1 MLISDF
7 SPFDTSASSNSQ
19 RLQLS
24 PSIAYYIRK
33 LLYQNLAQLK
43 SVVATGPAL
52 RADDFCDL
60 DRVIVSLYLDTQ
72 EINSIIH
79 QLEQLTLSHK
89 ALTTQGAIYLGDAQ
103 TIEEKIFWLLGYKL
117 DRSTYLGTV
126 LVIDDAP
133 VDTRIVSIMLKRQG
147 YQVCSATN
155 GQMALKL
162 LSEVVPDLILL
173 DVMMPGI
180 DGYEVC
186 KRLKACPKTQDIPV
200 MFLSSADVT
209 SEKVRAFELG
219 GADYITKPFRPD
231 EVLARIKYQ
240 LQVRDRHK
248 CLTEQSLRLEQEI
261 KERRQAEECY
271 RSFFEHSM
279 DGKFQSTPDGRFLR
293 VNPALAK
300 FYHYESPDDLIATIV
315 NIEEQLYVQSDRRA
329 EFIAQ
334 IEKMGT
340 VSNFE
345 SQVRRKDGTVIW
357 ISENVRA
364 IRDKYDNLLF
374 YEGTV
379 KDITAYKET
388 ELALDQNQQLL
399 HHLIDNTNALIFAKE
414 YLHTDGS
421 YLLINRKFASEFD
434 LDLNAYSGK
443 TDYDLF
449 PAAIAQAFRQADQ
462 RVLESRCP
470 IQVEEVASY
479 HGKLRTSLV
488 IKFPLFNTD
497 GQIYAVCGIATDI
510 DDRKQAESALK
521 SSERLL
527 RQQTQHLQQTLITLQ
542 QTQTTLFQQE
552 QLSSLRLIAG
562 ITEEIQTP
570 INFIDSHLQWVDQQ
584 VQAIVQLL
592 MQYQQTYPDWMVK
605 VSAPAKVDIDYLVQ
619 FPKLTTKLRE
629 GSRQIRQVASALW
642 HFSDLD
648 EVEEKVIDIHQCI
661 DNSLLLL
668 SHRLRQTP
676 QHPQIEVIQAYDW
689 LPEVKCYP
697 GQLHQV
703 LMHLLNNAIDAFDL
717 PNCRPETLCRITIC
731 TEQTGDA
738 ITIHISDNGCGI
750 PLEIQPRIFE
760 PFFTTKPDRQHCG
773 MGLSI
778 CYQAIVIKHH
788 GQIQCSSVWGEG
800 AKFTIVLPSDRPAI

>member
-1 MLISDF
+1 MVTSDF
-7 SPFDTSASSNSQ
+7 SSFGTSASFASQ

-24 PSIAYYIRK
+24 PSIAYSIRK
-33 LLYQNLAQLK
+33 LLHQNLPQLK
-43 SVVATGPAL
+43 SVGASGAAL
-52 RADDFCDL
+52 RADDFYDL
-60 DRVIVSLYLDTQ
+60 DRIVVSLYLDTQ
-72 EINSIIH
+72 EINSVIH
-79 QLEQLTLSHK
+79 QLEQLTLSHQ
-89 ALTTQGAIYLGDAQ
+89 ALTAQGARYLGDAQ
-103 TIEEKIFWLLGYKL
+103 NIEEKIFWLLGYKL
-117 DRSTYLGTV
+117 DRSTHLGTV

-133 VDTRIVSIMLKRQG
+133 VDTRILLITLKRQG
-147 YQVCSATN
+147 YQVYSAAN

-162 LSEVVPDLILL
+162 LNDVVPDLILL

-200 MFLSSADVT
+200 MFFSSTDIA

-219 GADYITKPFRPD
+219 AADYITKPFHPE

-248 CLTEQSLRLEQEI
+248 RLTDQSLRLEQEI

-293 VNPALAK
+293 VNPALAR
-300 FYHYESPDDLIATIV
+300 FYHYESPEDLIASIA
-315 NIEEQLYVQSDRRA
+315 NIAEQLYVQPDRRV

-340 VSNFE
+340 VSNLE
-345 SQVRRKDGTVIW
+345 SEVRRKDGRVIW

-364 IRDKYDNLLF
+364 VKDKYDNLLF

-379 KDITAYKET
+379 KDITGRKQT
-388 ELALDQNQQLL
+388 EVELDQNQQLL

-414 YLHTDGS
+414 YLHTNGT
-421 YLLINRKFASEFD
+421 YLLINRKFAAEFEV
-434 LDLNAYSGK
+434 DLNGYQGK
-443 TDYDLF
+443 TDDDLF
-449 PAAIAQAFRQADQ
+449 PHAIAQAFREADQ
-462 RVLESRCP
+462 RVLDCGCP

-488 IKFPLFNTD
+488 TKFPLFNAD
-497 GQIYAVCGIATDI
+497 GQAYAVCGIATDI
-510 DDRKQAESALK
+510 HDRKQAESALK

-527 RQQTQHLQQTLITLQ
+527 RQQTQHLEQTLTTLQ
-542 QTQTTLFQQE
+542 QTQTALFQQE
-552 QLSSLRLIAG
+552 QLSSLRLVAG

-570 INFIDSHLQWVDQQ
+570 IRFIDSHLQWVDQQ
-584 VQAIVQLL
+584 VQVLVQLL
-592 MQYQQTYPDWMVK
+592 TQYQQTYPDWMVK
-605 VSAPAKVDIDYLVQ
+605 ISAPPHVDVDYLVHL
-619 FPKLTTKLRE
+619 PKLTTKMR
-629 GSRQIRQVASALW
+629 GGASQIRQMASALQN
-642 HFSDLD
+642 FSDLD
-648 EVEEKVIDIHQCI
+648 EAEKKAIDIHQCI

-668 SHRLRQTP
+668 SHRLRKTSQR
-676 QHPQIEVIQAYDW
+676 PQIEVIQAYDW

-697 GQLHQV
+697 GQLHQA
-703 LMHLLNNAIDAFDL
+703 LMHLLNNAIESLDTPEFT
-717 PNCRPETLCRITIC
+717 PETPRRIAIC
-731 TEQTGDA
+731 TEQTAETIA
-738 ITIHISDNGCGI
+738 IQISDNGCGI

-760 PFFTTKPDRQHCG
+760 PFFTTQPDRQHCG

-778 CYQAIVIKHH
+778 CYQAIVVKHG
-788 GQIQCSSVWGEG
+788 GQIQCSSAPGQG
-800 AKFTIVLPSDRPAI
+800 ATLTIVLPI